1 MRACH
6 EGPGRNGRAA
16 RYGPAAALTLCLF
29 AGVAHAAQAPELIPV
44 WDASDE
50 TNAATVDHGLWQAL
64 LTGYVVVH
72 PSGVNRFDYGGLKA
86 HPEDLA
92 SLDGYLEALQAVD
105 PRTLNRAEQKAY
117 WINFY
122 NALTVKVVTD
132 AYPVDSIREIHESW
146 IPNVG
151 PWGDVHARVAGQE
164 LTLDDIEHGILRPIW
179 QDPRIHYA
187 VNCASIGCPNL
198 ATDAYTAGNMEALL
212 DAGARDYVNH
222 PRGVDFVDDDYLV
235 LSSIYDWWVLDF
247 GDSEQGVFAH
257 LVAYAEPELAARLRD
272 FDGAIDYEYDWDLNQ
287 P

>member
-1 MRACH
+1 MRAFQDL
-6 EGPGRNGRAA
+6 PGRNDHRAA
-16 RYGPAAALTLCLF
+16 AVAGTLAAVCLC
-29 AGVAHAAQAPELIPV
+29 AGLAHAAQPPELIPF

-50 TNAATVDHGLWQAL
+50 TATVTVDHGAWQAL

-86 HPEDLA
+86 QPDDLA
-92 SLDGYLEALQAVD
+92 SLDRYLEALQAVD
-105 PRTLNRAEQKAY
+105 PRALNRAEQKAY

-179 QDPRIHYA
+179 RDPRIHYA

-198 ATDAYTAGNMEALL
+198 ATDAYTAGNMESLL

-247 GDSEQGVFAH
+247 GDSEEGVFAH
-257 LVAYAEPELAARLRD
+257 LGAYAEPEMAARLRD